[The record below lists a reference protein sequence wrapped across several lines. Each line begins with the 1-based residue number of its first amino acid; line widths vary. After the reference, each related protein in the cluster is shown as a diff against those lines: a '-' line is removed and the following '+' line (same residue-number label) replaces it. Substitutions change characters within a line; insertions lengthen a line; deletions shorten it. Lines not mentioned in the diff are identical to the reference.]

1 MAFSGL
7 LQTCPYQ
14 RFNPKYITLS
24 QKQKNVLLNKNSN
37 YQLAIG
43 SKLYFVFMVQVLL
56 ISYFSLMKCKTVSQ
70 KQKERVKVA
79 AKESD

>member
-24 QKQKNVLLNKNSN
+24 QKQQNVLLNKNSN

-43 SKLYFVFMVQVLL
+43 SNLYFVFMV
-56 ISYFSLMKCKTVSQ
+56 
-70 KQKERVKVA
+70 
-79 AKESD
+79 

>member
-14 RFNPKYITLS
+14 LFNPKYITLS

-43 SKLYFVFMVQVLL
+43 SNLYFVFMV
-56 ISYFSLMKCKTVSQ
+56 
-70 KQKERVKVA
+70 
-79 AKESD
+79 